1 MFEASVWGEVNATHD
16 IERAAEQTHSAHPSR
31 HTQKYGSPGVW
42 IQQGF
47 ENNWSERKNPTS
59 ITSACF
65 QPLVTTQKVLSGPIT
80 PHLGWAQ
87 RWFFKEKMP
96 FGIFELWQRK
106 NRPLKNTHPKS
117 ITIFKCPVSKQK
129 KKKPPKTVT
138 PQSYNLAWQSVTQ
151 ELAVKATRLITLQV
165 SKANPDPGF
174 LQQPSSPTLPAELS
188 GEKLARCKQG
198 EPCDPEKVLFWGKLT
213 FHFLAGF

>member
-1 MFEASVWGEVNATHD
+1 MTLKGV
-16 IERAAEQTHSAHPSR
+16 AEQTHSAHPSR

-65 QPLVTTQKVLSGPIT
+65 LPLVTTQKVLSGPIT

-117 ITIFKCPVSKQK
+117 ITIFKRPVSKQK
-129 KKKPPKTVT
+129 KKKKKTTQNGDTSELQLGLAVCDARVSSESHQT
-138 PQSYNLAWQSVTQ
+138 DNAAGFKGKPWPRVSATAFQSYTPSR
-151 ELAVKATRLITLQV
+151 AVRRKTCQM
-165 SKANPDPGF
+165 
-174 LQQPSSPTLPAELS
+174 
-188 GEKLARCKQG
+188 
-198 EPCDPEKVLFWGKLT
+198 
-213 FHFLAGF
+213 